1 MRDHSYCCPLLLL
14 VWGEGPYEEEEED
27 EGEEKEGKLLL
38 RLKEEV
44 LVLIH

>member
-14 VWGEGPYEEEEED
+14 VWGEGPYEEEED

-38 RLKEEV
+38 GLKEEV